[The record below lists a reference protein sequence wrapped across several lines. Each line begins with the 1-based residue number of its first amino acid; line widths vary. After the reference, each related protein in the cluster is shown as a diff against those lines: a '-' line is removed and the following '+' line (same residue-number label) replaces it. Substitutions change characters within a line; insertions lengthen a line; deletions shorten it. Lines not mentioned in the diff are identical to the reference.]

1 MPRTDER
8 PELRYRGHIPGL
20 DVLRGVAILEVLC
33 YHGIAGNQPPQSWT
47 GLPRLFV
54 RAATYGSTGVH
65 LFFVLSGFL
74 ITGILLD
81 DRGRPGAMR
90 DFYVRRALRILPA
103 YLLML
108 IVLKLSGMIGW
119 NFVLACLLY
128 IANMARLVGARD
140 SEYGSLWS
148 LAVEEQFY
156 LIWPWIVSR
165 CSLRT
170 LQQIMAA
177 VCVGTVL
184 LRFGIAL
191 WMPQSDHYYKTW
203 VNADYLLYGAIIANA
218 CRQGTLHRGNIGR
231 IRTALLI
238 FGIAGIAG
246 VVTLAQFSMPL
257 AVAAVID
264 ACHLLPFI
272 AVYLGL
278 LLLAL
283 ERNSGTTSTNVAARV
298 MMFLGGISYGLY
310 LVHSLIYTLYDKA
323 TESTRFIAVAPH
335 FGNQLLRAVLG
346 AVISILLAYL
356 SRTYFEERF
365 LRLKERWTSK
375 PKRPTPEPQTVS

>member
-1 MPRTDER
+1 
-8 PELRYRGHIPGL
+8 
-20 DVLRGVAILEVLC
+20 
-33 YHGIAGNQPPQSWT
+33 
-47 GLPRLFV
+47 
-54 RAATYGSTGVH
+54 
-65 LFFVLSGFL
+65 
-74 ITGILLD
+74 
-81 DRGRPGAMR
+81 
-90 DFYVRRALRILPA
+90 
-103 YLLML
+103 
-108 IVLKLSGMIGW
+108 
-119 NFVLACLLY
+119 
-128 IANMARLVGARD
+128 
-140 SEYGSLWS
+140 
-148 LAVEEQFY
+148 
-156 LIWPWIVSR
+156 
-165 CSLRT
+165 
-170 LQQIMAA
+170 
-177 VCVGTVL
+177 
-184 LRFGIAL
+184 
-191 WMPQSDHYYKTW
+191 
-203 VNADYLLYGAIIANA
+203 
-218 CRQGTLHRGNIGR
+218 
-231 IRTALLI
+231 LLI

-272 AVYLGL
+272 ALYLGL

-283 ERNSGTTSTNVAARV
+283 ERNSGTASTNVAARA

-323 TESTRFIAVAPH
+323 TESTKLVAVAPH